1 MSILYAVYVGMIIGI
16 NQCTHKAS
24 LQFRNDFTLL
34 LENVT
39 LTRASLTA
47 ETAGNIEDRVKVW
60 KKPMAAGLALLSRS
74 PAGQTSA
81 IWGDESEN
89 SLRISLLASF

>member
-1 MSILYAVYVGMIIGI
+1 MIIFI
-16 NQCTHKAS
+16 IYVSPK
-24 LQFRNDFTLL
+24 FTKNSTP
-34 LENVT
+34 NVT